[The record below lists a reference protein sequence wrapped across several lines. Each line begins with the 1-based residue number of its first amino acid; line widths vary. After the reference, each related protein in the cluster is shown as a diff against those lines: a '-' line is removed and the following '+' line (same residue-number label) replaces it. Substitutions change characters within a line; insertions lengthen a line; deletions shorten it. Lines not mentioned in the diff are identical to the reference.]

1 MFVLSTSSL
10 KREAP
15 EDVMTARISVT
26 DVTGMTATTAT
37 MGDMQ
42 AEEMGQEMPG
52 MEGMDRN
59 AITEVMDRILKP
71 QLR

>member
-59 AITEVMDRILKP
+59 ATTEVMDRILKP